1 MRKRRDAEEAKTG
14 EIKAARD
21 RRINGI
27 IKYGAPLTIL
37 LLWQLFSMLGYINAS
52 VLPSPLTIVITGIRQ
67 TASGLLPYNLGISLL
82 RVAQGYLLGSLLGV
96 ALGTGMAF
104 SKRFES
110 AFSVIFNLVRP
121 IPIIAW
127 VPIFIMWLG
136 IGELSKV
143 TVITFGAFFPVLL
156 NTIQGIRSTDPK
168 LIEVARSLEKSPRR
182 VFLSIT
188 LPSAMPAVFTG
199 LRLGL
204 GLAWMSVV
212 GAEMIGASS
221 GIGYTIAFAGQLS
234 QPAVML
240 MGVLVIGL
248 VGALIDSGLRAVE
261 HRLMKWNVSGGESP

>member
-1 MRKRRDAEEAKTG
+1 MEEQRQAIAVSG
-14 EIKAARD
+14 RSAKAARNK
-21 RRINGI
+21 RINRV

-52 VLPSPLTIVITGIRQ
+52 VLPSPLTIVQTGIQRVGTGQ
-67 TASGLLPYNLGISLL
+67 LPADLGISLL
-82 RVAQGYLLGSLLGV
+82 RVAQGYLLGALLGV
-96 ALGTGMAF
+96 LLGTGMAF
-104 SKRFES
+104 SQRLES

-136 IGELSKV
+136 IGEVSKV

-156 NTIQGIRSTDPK
+156 NTIQGIRATDAK
-168 LIEVARSLEKSPRR
+168 LLEVARSFEKNRRR
-182 VFLSIT
+182 VFFSII
-188 LPSAMPAVFTG
+188 LPSAMPAIFTG

-221 GIGYTIAFAGQLS
+221 GIGYIISFAGQLS

-248 VGALIDSGLRAVE
+248 VGALIDSGLRALE
-261 HRLMKWNVSGGESP
+261 RRLMKWNVNSKGVS